1 MWLGPVCDSW
11 LYTGS
16 LLNFFKEYSN
26 NKGLFTVDSPL
37 YMSDEEKK
45 EPEMAPEIGANTYSI
60 LTELGYNN
68 EDIKVLEERK
78 IIKT

>member
-1 MWLGPVCDSW
+1 
-11 LYTGS
+11 
-16 LLNFFKEYSN
+16 
-26 NKGLFTVDSPL
+26 
-37 YMSDEEKK
+37 MSDEEKK
-45 EPEMAPEIGANTYSI
+45 EPKMAPEIGANTYSI